1 MKLKRIFCEAEVFS
15 DLRIKKLR
23 GAITHE
29 HGTPIM
35 ETGTAM
41 DLVGGT
47 MIEVCTDLYA
57 TTIQPWQTTL
67 AYILHRSTQYTD
79 QRNFWANGEGNC
91 AFYITCVTYLP

>member
-1 MKLKRIFCEAEVFS
+1 MKLKRFFCEAEVFS

-47 MIEVCTDLYA
+47 MI
-57 TTIQPWQTTL
+57 
-67 AYILHRSTQYTD
+67 
-79 QRNFWANGEGNC
+79 
-91 AFYITCVTYLP
+91 